1 MTVSRAIIHYGE
13 TPVPYTAAWSDEIDT
28 LYLGQCPHFGVRAI
42 RQRHMRGSGKPRF
55 GSPHM
60 DRQREVI
67 ARGLCDLCARPL
79 KNRTKVSLSHARPQI
94 HGAGVGDILQFEPL
108 LHRECAAASI
118 LHCPSVS
125 RDIANGSLSIR
136 QVSKHAAQ
144 GAIMSEQGIYEQIGV
159 REKALGHAKVQLIR
173 WRERDLTWLKNLNQ
187 MEATNG

>member
-1 MTVSRAIIHYGE
+1 M
-13 TPVPYTAAWSDEIDT
+13 
-28 LYLGQCPHFGVRAI
+28 
-42 RQRHMRGSGKPRF
+42 
-55 GSPHM
+55 
-60 DRQREVI
+60 
-67 ARGLCDLCARPL
+67 
-79 KNRTKVSLSHARPQI
+79 
-94 HGAGVGDILQFEPL
+94 
-108 LHRECAAASI
+108 
-118 LHCPSVS
+118 S